1 MYAISE
7 KSFLLITI
15 TEKLINK
22 EEIKDLIPLIKE
34 IKPFDVIDAFHS
46 VVVKGYNMEDIK
58 IAVNK
63 VLNLCY
69 NSMKKYPRPEY
80 DKFSVFKYLD
90 DFNIT
95 LKDDLKKVKIILKH
109 IHNQKSFNEYRQELK
124 KIFSD
129 FMKLD
134 AYYKIKENILFS
146 YIEKY
151 YPNYNCIKIMW
162 AEHDDVRDNLKKL
175 ITLLEK
181 DDVVDLSLFNII
193 VGKLFFD
200 INSLIFRESLIL
212 YPSMNEVFDNKL
224 QIGILKEIV
233 ETNLL
238 DLKLE
243 LNSLNEDNTQHNF
256 NINLSTGELTSE
268 QIRLIFD
275 HLPVDITFID
285 ENDEVRYFSNPK
297 DRVFIRTKS
306 ILGRKVQNCHPHDS
320 VDVVN
325 KILDSFKKGEKDHA
339 FFWIPFKDKFLFIQ
353 YYAVRDEKN
362 RYKGVIEVTQDISG
376 IKKIDGVR
384 KLLDW

>member
-46 VVVKGYNMEDIK
+46 VVAKVYNMEDIK

-224 QIGILKEIV
+224 QIEILKEIV

>member
-69 NSMKKYPRPEY
+69 NSMKKYLRPEY

-90 DFNIT
+90 YFNIT

-224 QIGILKEIV
+224 QIEILKEIV

>member
-46 VVVKGYNMEDIK
+46 VVAKGYNMEDIK

-224 QIGILKEIV
+224 QIEILKEIV